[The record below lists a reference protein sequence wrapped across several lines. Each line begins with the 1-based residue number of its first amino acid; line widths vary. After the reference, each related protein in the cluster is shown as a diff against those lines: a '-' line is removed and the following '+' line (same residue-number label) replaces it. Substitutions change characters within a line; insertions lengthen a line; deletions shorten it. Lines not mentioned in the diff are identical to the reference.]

1 MSGKSEKRSVD
12 VTMLAHALRSVSES
26 VVVTDMLD
34 TILFVNDAFLQTY
47 GYTEDELIGGNI
59 DVVRSPSN
67 PKEIT
72 DKILPA
78 TLAGGWSGEVL
89 NRRSNGEEFP
99 VSLSTSV
106 VRDEHHR
113 PISLIGVAVD
123 ITARKRAERELVLAR
138 EAAESADRAKS
149 QFLAAMSHE
158 IRTPMNAVIGMTELL
173 LGTALSE
180 EQRDFVQTIHVSG
193 ESLLTIINDILDFS
207 KIESGMLE
215 LERRPFDIRAAV
227 EELIKLLLP
236 KSLEKGLNL
245 TYEIQSNVPAVIEGD
260 VIRFKQVLINLISNG
275 IKFTEIGRVAVRV
288 GARSMDGDIV
298 EIRCEVRDTGIGIA
312 PDKLDRLFKPFSQVD
327 ASTTRR
333 FGGTGLGLVIS
344 KRIVDLMGGV
354 ITAESVADK
363 GSIFCFSLLAKAS
376 AGIRAV
382 PSTVL
387 PGESNLAMRF
397 PAKLLIVEDNP
408 VNQRLAVIILNQLG
422 YQPEVVDNGT
432 HALIAAQRRNYD
444 MIFMDVHMPDMDG
457 LEVTRRIRE
466 IPDISRPWIIAL
478 TADVLA
484 GDREKCLN
492 AGMDDYIGKPIRRD
506 EMQAAIKRWAAKR
519 STERASDQMGG
530 KSPLLG

>member
-245 TYEIQSNVPAVIEGD
+245 TYEIQ
-260 VIRFKQVLINLISNG
+260 
-275 IKFTEIGRVAVRV
+275 
-288 GARSMDGDIV
+288 
-298 EIRCEVRDTGIGIA
+298 
-312 PDKLDRLFKPFSQVD
+312 
-327 ASTTRR
+327 
-333 FGGTGLGLVIS
+333 
-344 KRIVDLMGGV
+344 
-354 ITAESVADK
+354 
-363 GSIFCFSLLAKAS
+363 
-376 AGIRAV
+376 
-382 PSTVL
+382 
-387 PGESNLAMRF
+387 
-397 PAKLLIVEDNP
+397 
-408 VNQRLAVIILNQLG
+408 
-422 YQPEVVDNGT
+422 
-432 HALIAAQRRNYD
+432 
-444 MIFMDVHMPDMDG
+444 
-457 LEVTRRIRE
+457 
-466 IPDISRPWIIAL
+466 
-478 TADVLA
+478 
-484 GDREKCLN
+484 
-492 AGMDDYIGKPIRRD
+492 
-506 EMQAAIKRWAAKR
+506 
-519 STERASDQMGG
+519 
-530 KSPLLG
+530 